1 MFHAFFVEQE
11 MHLDASFDP
20 SGGGGWPLRSRVS
33 SSPVADNYLKG
44 GGGGGGR
51 PKNREAN
58 ETGRNEENE
67 GTKAWRWEVS
77 RGGKGGQK
85 AKRGVFWL
93 AAKNRREQPE
103 KRRRS
108 VRVCVRERERD
119 KKEER
124 EREKKRKKKR
134 RGKKE
139 EKKKRKRRKRKRS
152 THHHPLGWTRR
163 MRAIPWR
170 SIRLSYP
177 SLFPLDFLPIY

>member
-108 VRVCVRERERD
+108 VRVCERERERGIRRRKGREKRRE
-119 KKEER
+119 KKKREEGK
-124 EREKKRKKKR
+124 KKRKKREK
-134 RGKKE
+134 GEKE
-139 EKKKRKRRKRKRS
+139 KGAHTTTRWVGRDACVRS
-152 THHHPLGWTRR
+152 HGVPYGY
-163 MRAIPWR
+163 P
-170 SIRLSYP
+170 IRP
-177 SLFPLDFLPIY
+177 SFP